1 MTEVKVMVLVTIVA
15 VGTKVPVETVVTKRT
30 VSFKQFFLLHEVGSC
45 KQDFEITL
53 SCLVIQKLF
62 W

>member
-1 MTEVKVMVLVTIVA
+1 MVLVTIVA